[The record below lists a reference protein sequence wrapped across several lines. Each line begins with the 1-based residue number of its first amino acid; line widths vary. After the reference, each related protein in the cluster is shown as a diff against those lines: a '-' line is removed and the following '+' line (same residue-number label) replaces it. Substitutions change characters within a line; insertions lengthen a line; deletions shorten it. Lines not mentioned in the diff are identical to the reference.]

1 MTRTATGATLAL
13 LNKLEPEAKAAW
25 EEEILNIQE
34 AVQASRAITERRVA
48 NVSADMN
55 TIAVRSLP
63 PETQDALPPGVREV
77 YDPDYLTLPTP

>member
-13 LNKLEPEAKAAW
+13 LDKLEPEAKAAW
-25 EEEILNIQE
+25 EDEILNIQE

-63 PETQDALPPGVREV
+63 AETQDALPPGLREV
-77 YDPDYLTLPTP
+77 YDPDYNIPPSP